1 VLDFNIGTAAQ
12 LAAQLEG
19 VRSGRE
25 WRCRCPSHHGH
36 SLSITEGRS
45 GKLIFRCWG
54 ADCAFED
61 IVAALREEQIDIP
74 SCRIAPAMTQ
84 EDDPQRR
91 IDRAWSL
98 YRSAV
103 SARDTIAETNLRSR
117 GITLPVPEVLRFLPY
132 APHRDQR
139 CYPAMIAPVVNVVG
153 DPIGVHMTYL
163 APDGYGKYPFT
174 DPAMQREC
182 RGVLRGGAVRL
193 APYDPLRELIIG
205 EGIESALSA
214 MRMFGRPAWAALSTS
229 GLTALE
235 LPSDIRHVAIA
246 VDRDLNGAGQ
256 KAALIAYERWIAE
269 GRKVDLLLPS
279 NPGFDFND
287 ELRARTT

>member
-25 WRCRCPSHHGH
+25 WRCRCPVHGGH
-36 SLSITEGRS
+36 SLSITEGHS

-61 IVAALREEQIDIP
+61 IIEALGEEQIYVP
-74 SCRIAPAMTQ
+74 SCRIIPAMTQ

-91 IDRAWSL
+91 IARALSL
-98 YRSAV
+98 YRSAA
-103 SARDTIAETNLRSR
+103 SASGTIVETYLRSR

-132 APHRDQR
+132 APHRDRR
-139 CYPAMIAPVVNVVG
+139 CYPAMIAPVVDVSG

-163 APDGYGKYPFT
+163 APDGRGKYPFV
-174 DPAMQREC
+174 DPAMQRES
-182 RGVLRGGAVRL
+182 RGVLRSGAVRL
-193 APYDPLRELIIG
+193 APHDPQRELISG
-205 EGIESALSA
+205 EGIESVLSC
-214 MRMFGRPAWAALSTS
+214 MQMFGRPGLAALSTT
-229 GLTALE
+229 GLIALE

-287 ELRARTT
+287 ELRARTP